1 MAQQLAGI
9 AHETLFK
16 VFLDVRKAY
25 NSLDRG
31 QCMDILREYSMV
43 KNMACLINHHWD
55 NLIFVPRVER
65 FLGTAF
71 VTGRGVIKGNLA
83 SSMIFNIMVNT
94 VVIVVLEIVCGPH
107 EARHGMGWATGERNL
122 VFYADDG
129 KITGRYHIWV
139 QDVLT
144 VTVVMLRRGG
154 IDTNLKKDKGS
165 GISPRLHLG

>member
-1 MAQQLAGI
+1 
-9 AHETLFK
+9 
-16 VFLDVRKAY
+16 
-25 NSLDRG
+25 
-31 QCMDILREYSMV
+31 
-43 KNMACLINHHWD
+43 
-55 NLIFVPRVER
+55 
-65 FLGTAF
+65 
-71 VTGRGVIKGNLA
+71 
-83 SSMIFNIMVNT
+83 MIFNIMVNT

-154 IDTNLKKDKGS
+154 IDTKLKKDKGS